1 MKSTMSSVLE
11 LQGPRRAEPA
21 EAGHVSW
28 IRQLGWKFPVL
39 VAGGFLGVWGLLALP
54 SNLGLS
60 GWQGPLAIL
69 LAPVLLLLVIF
80 GARQAWRGICE
91 VRHNLAWWHGLW
103 FLILISSLV
112 FRIRD
117 AAEAQ
122 SLPVDAYATLRL
134 IPEAI
139 VGLYLLIRFLGKGA
153 ILQRSFCQGLTG
165 ALSTYGLVCLLSSVW
180 SVKASWTMYK
190 SAEFLLDVAVL
201 VAVLATV
208 ESIEMYRQFFNW
220 TLILCGL
227 ELLWT
232 WMGAAIWPDEALHST
247 YPERLVGVFPIQS
260 ANAIGAS
267 GAVLC
272 IVALCRLLPV
282 RGCKFGR
289 SWNVMLFC
297 FGLASIFACRTRA
310 SLLGF
315 VLAALV
321 IMLFSRRAQLAAMA
335 GFGVLL
341 AAYTVGV
348 AVGAAPQP
356 EALFNRVQHPSGEI
370 VDFLERGQSRD
381 QMESL
386 SGRMDWWHLAWQQF
400 VNHPFTGL
408 GAYAGGKFGVLSKS
422 GLGETPQLHSDY
434 LETLVGTSVWGL
446 IPLLFAL
453 FGTWWFLI
461 RFVRDRTLQ
470 PFERQL
476 ALEAI
481 GVLAVITVRSLVN
494 VELIWHAPQFFLAVL
509 GYAELLRRRAKAQR
523 LTFSTMS
530 NLNPFPAHVDSRA
543 VLQPRH

>member
-1 MKSTMSSVLE
+1 MSSVSE
-11 LQGPRRAEPA
+11 LQYPRRVET
-21 EAGHVSW
+21 GHLNW
-28 IRQLGWKFPVL
+28 IRRLGWKFPIFV
-39 VAGGFLGVWGLLALP
+39 VVGFLGVWGLLSLP
-54 SNLGLS
+54 SDLGLS

-69 LAPVLLLLVIF
+69 LAPLLLLLLVF
-80 GARQAWRGICE
+80 GARQAWRGICDL
-91 VRHNLAWWHGLW
+91 RRNLAWWHVLW
-103 FLILISSLV
+103 FLILLSSLV

-122 SLPVDAYATLRL
+122 SLPVDAYAFLRL
-134 IPEAI
+134 VPEAI

-153 ILQRSFCQGLTG
+153 ALQRSFFQGLTG
-165 ALSTYGLVCLLSSVW
+165 ALCTYGIVCLLSSVW

-232 WMGAAIWPDEALHST
+232 WMGAVLWPAEALHST

-272 IVALCRLLPV
+272 IVAFSRLAPV

-289 SWNVMLFC
+289 SWNILLFC
-297 FGLASIFACRTRA
+297 FGLISIFACRTRA
-310 SLLGF
+310 SLLGLA
-315 VLAALV
+315 LAATV
-321 IMLFSRRAQLAAMA
+321 ITLFSRRAQIAAMA

-348 AVGAAPQP
+348 AFGVAPQP
-356 EALFNRVQHPSGEI
+356 GALWNRVQHPSGEI

-400 VNHPFTGL
+400 VRHPFTGL

-434 LETLVGTSVWGL
+434 LETLVGTSLWGL
-446 IPLLFAL
+446 IPLLCAL
-453 FGTWWFLI
+453 FGTWWLLI
-461 RFVRDRTLQ
+461 RFVRDRALQ
-470 PFERQL
+470 PLERQL

-509 GYAELLRRRAKAQR
+509 GYAELLRRRAKAER
-523 LTFSTMS
+523 LKFNPMF
-530 NLNPFPAHVDSRA
+530 NRNPFPAHAESA
-543 VLQPRH
+543 ALLQPRH